1 MVIDAECPGYLEAFD
16 SDIEGKMTY
25 VFATWDNRD
34 GEAADF
40 ECEGSCPEPASSCDN
55 AAAAFK
61 DIKFYQWGSNWDPT
75 EDEEEEEEEEEIE
88 PPQFESLIGEIDD
101 YGTWEFY
108 VKGLYGSTLETD
120 GDTLNMYENNRAW
133 VLDHA
138 YDDSVFWAY
147 KHKYQGGS
155 VTFDVDMSEVGCG
168 CAAGVYL
175 AKLDDDECTWGAYE
189 PGTRP
194 QCASVD
200 VMEANKY
207 GFNTASYPCEFG
219 VCEEVSQ
226 CQRRAQEVD
235 RFAYGPGLDYTIDTT
250 KSFTV
255 KTQFFTNED
264 ETEEYTD
271 ITSIKT
277 VLSQEG
283 REVTLEQDCD
293 DYLDPLS
300 W

>member
-25 VFATWDNRD
+25 VFATWDNRA

-40 ECEGSCPEPASSCDN
+40 ECEGSCPQPASSCDD
-55 AAAAFK
+55 ASAAFK
-61 DIKFYQWGSNWDPT
+61 DIKFFQWGSNWDPE
-75 EDEEEEEEEEEIE
+75 EDEEEEEEEEIE
-88 PPQFESLIGEIDD
+88 PPQFEPLIAEVDD

-120 GDTLNMYENNRAW
+120 GDTLNMYMNNRAW
-133 VLDHA
+133 VLDHP

-175 AKLDDDECTWGAYE
+175 AKLDDHDCTWGAYE

-207 GFNTASYPCEFG
+207 GLNTASYPCEFG
-219 VCEEVSQ
+219 VCEEVS
-226 CQRRAQEVD
+226 
-235 RFAYGPGLDYTIDTT
+235 
-250 KSFTV
+250 
-255 KTQFFTNED
+255 
-264 ETEEYTD
+264 
-271 ITSIKT
+271 
-277 VLSQEG
+277 
-283 REVTLEQDCD
+283 
-293 DYLDPLS
+293 
-300 W
+300 